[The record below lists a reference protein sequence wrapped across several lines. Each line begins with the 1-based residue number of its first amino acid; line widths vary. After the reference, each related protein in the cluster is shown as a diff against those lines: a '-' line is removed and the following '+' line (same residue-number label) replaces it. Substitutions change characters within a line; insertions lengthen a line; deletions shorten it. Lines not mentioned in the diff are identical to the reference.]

1 MWFLGV
7 QITILEK
14 IKRTRSARDV
24 RTATFK
30 HDNNIWSLLGKEL
43 WTFAALA
50 GVLCDS
56 IVVDELPTCLA
67 IDIHHGLEEMP
78 MYLSK
83 DNDID
88 KEEKGYLV
96 K

>member
-14 IKRTRSARDV
+14 TISTSARDV

-56 IVVDELPTCLA
+56 IVVDELPTSLPCKNVFFLHVQSA
-67 IDIHHGLEEMP
+67 LWQQIL
-78 MYLSK
+78 
-83 DNDID
+83 
-88 KEEKGYLV
+88 KGNSL
-96 K
+96 

>member
-43 WTFAALA
+43 RTFAALA

-56 IVVDELPTCLA
+56 IVVDELPTSL
-67 IDIHHGLEEMP
+67 P
-78 MYLSK
+78 SK
-83 DNDID
+83 NVFFLHDVQSMLWQQNL
-88 KEEKGYLV
+88 KGNSL
-96 K
+96 